1 MEETLMNENN
11 TVIVSKSI
19 LCQKIIDEANRAI
32 DFLEAIRAYAA
43 AVTIE
48 ETKREQRHQCEECDE
63 PCFFG
68 DFMNDPE
75 NLVMRHRR
83 PTAEQP
89 FNECVI
95 PESRWTFMNDLLPFA
110 ESPEAMA
117 KKIKEFV
124 EHSDS
129 IQFPKEY
136 FKDYIED
143 ETVLDEKDAS
153 TLRAILKKIG
163 MPDEVVN
170 QYIKG

>member
-1 MEETLMNENN
+1 MNKD
-11 TVIVSKSI
+11 TIVVSKSV

-75 NLVMRHRR
+75 NLVMRRRR
-83 PTAEQP
+83 PTAEQL

-95 PESRWTFMNDLLPFA
+95 HESRWTSLNDLLPFA
-110 ESPEAMA
+110 EPPEAIA

-129 IQFPKEY
+129 VQFPKEY
-136 FKDYIED
+136 FKDYIE
-143 ETVLDEKDAS
+143 EENNGLDEEDVV
-153 TLRAILKKIG
+153 TLKAILKKIG

-170 QYIKG
+170 QYVKKG